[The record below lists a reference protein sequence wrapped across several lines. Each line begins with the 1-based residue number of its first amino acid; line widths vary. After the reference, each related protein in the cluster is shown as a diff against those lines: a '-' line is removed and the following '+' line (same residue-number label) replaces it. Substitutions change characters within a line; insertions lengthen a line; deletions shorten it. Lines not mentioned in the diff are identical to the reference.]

1 MDNLTTSYQ
10 PIVGKNLIEILMFS
24 MYSDSLIIFRE
35 YVQNAFDAIVE
46 AKKQGILSNIKEGQ
60 VSITIDTVSRKIQIL
75 DNGVGIS
82 VSQAQPVL
90 LNIADSHKDGIGLAG
105 QYGIGRLVGAKYC
118 KRLIFKTSTKGE
130 NKYTEIIFDND
141 LAHKIISNKEDKS
154 TATQVIDRI
163 TSVVVGE
170 EANDKHYFE
179 VRMEEVSEHYRDLL
193 NVNKVSEYLK
203 EVAPIDYTIEFKN
216 MLYNQCIPIQYKDL
230 NKDLDH
236 IRLTINDEID
246 IRKRYGLTIDGTG
259 DAISS
264 LQFFKFEDDEF
275 GLLGWGWYAITPF
288 TKAIPTSDV
297 NKGIRLRKKNIQIG
311 SKDLLNQYFKEARGN
326 NYFYGEIH
334 AIHPNLRPNSSRDGL
349 THTPEA
355 IKLYRCIKEYF
366 SDLQKLYHLAND
378 VKNLSRDI
386 HLTGV
391 STPQSDK
398 DREEIHKKIS
408 TAVEHFDKIKTRY
421 KNDNNIGEASNKIL
435 AIYGENIKKTLGN
448 FPSDILPSNI
458 DALMGIDNV
467 GSRGEIISTIVQD
480 SNPIIEN
487 PTLSVV
493 TDIFASLNKKYT
505 PEEIKLIRKVFA
517 ILSQNCPA
525 SLRTMF
531 ETMKEKAIKQL
542 CK

>member
-1 MDNLTTSYQ
+1 MDNNTNTYQ

-46 AKKQGILSNIKEGQ
+46 AKRQGILSNIKEGQ
-60 VSITIDTVSRKIQIL
+60 VSITIDPVSRKICIL
-75 DNGVGIS
+75 DNGIGIN
-82 VSQAQPVL
+82 VSQAQPIL

-118 KRLIFKTSTKGE
+118 KRLIFKTSAKGE
-130 NKYTEIIFDND
+130 NRYTEITFDND
-141 LAHKIISNKEDKS
+141 LAQKIISNKEDKS

-163 TSVVVGE
+163 TSVAVGE
-170 EANDKHYFE
+170 ESSDKHYFE
-179 VRMEEVSEHYRDLL
+179 VRMEEVSERHRNLL
-193 NVNKVSEYLK
+193 NVGKVSEYLK
-203 EVAPIDYTIEFKN
+203 EVAPIDYMLEFKN
-216 MLYNQCIPIQYKDL
+216 MLYNQCLPIQYKDL
-230 NKDLDH
+230 NEELDH

-259 DAISS
+259 DEISS
-264 LQFFKFEDDEF
+264 LQFFKFEDSEF

-288 TKAIPTSDV
+288 TKAIPASDV
-297 NKGIRLRKKNIQIG
+297 NKGIRLRKRNIQIG
-311 SKDLLNQYFKEARGN
+311 SKDLLNQYFREARGN

-334 AIHPNLRPNSSRDGL
+334 AVHPNLRPNSSRDGL

-355 IKLYRCIKEYF
+355 IKLYEYIQEYF

-386 HLTGV
+386 HLSGV
-391 STPQSDK
+391 SAPQSDK
-398 DREEIHKKIS
+398 DKEEVQKKIS
-408 TAVEHFDKIKTRY
+408 ITVEQFDKIKTKY
-421 KNDNNIGEASNKIL
+421 KNDDNIGEASGKVL
-435 AIYGENIKKTLGN
+435 ALYGETIKRTLESL
-448 FPSDILPSNI
+448 PTDILPPNVTSFTDIGDKTKGEAIPI
-458 DALMGIDNV
+458 DMPTTALIPKED
-467 GSRGEIISTIVQD
+467 I
-480 SNPIIEN
+480 P
-487 PTLSVV
+487 SVV
-493 TDIFASLNKKYT
+493 TDIFAPLNKKYT

-517 ILSQNCPA
+517 ILSQNCPI
-525 SLRTMF
+525 SQRTMF

>member
-1 MDNLTTSYQ
+1 MDNNNNTYQ

-46 AKKQGILSNIKEGQ
+46 AKRQGILSNIKEGQ
-60 VSITIDTVSRKIQIL
+60 VSITIDPASRKIQIL
-75 DNGVGIS
+75 DNGVGIN
-82 VSQAQPVL
+82 VSQAQPIL

-130 NKYTEIIFDND
+130 DRYTEIVFDND
-141 LAHKIISNKEDKS
+141 LAQKIISNKEDKS

-163 TSVVVGE
+163 TSVAVGE
-170 EANDKHYFE
+170 EAPDKHYFE
-179 VRMEEVSEHYRDLL
+179 VRMEEVSERHRNLL
-193 NVNKVSEYLK
+193 NVSKVSEYLK
-203 EVAPIDYTIEFKN
+203 EVAPIDYMLEFKN
-216 MLYNQCIPIQYKDL
+216 MLYNQCLPIQYKDL
-230 NKDLDH
+230 NEELDH

-259 DAISS
+259 DEISS
-264 LQFFKFEDDEF
+264 LQFFKFEDSEF

-288 TKAIPTSDV
+288 TKAIPASDV
-297 NKGIRLRKKNIQIG
+297 NKGIRLRKRNIQIG
-311 SKDLLNQYFKEARGN
+311 SKDLLNQYFREARGN

-334 AIHPNLRPNSSRDGL
+334 AVHPNLRPNSSRDGL

-355 IKLYRCIKEYF
+355 IKLYEYIQEYF

-386 HLTGV
+386 HLSGV
-391 STPQSDK
+391 SAPQSDK
-398 DREEIHKKIS
+398 DKEEVQKKIS
-408 TAVEHFDKIKTRY
+408 ITVEQFDKIKTKY
-421 KNDNNIGEASNKIL
+421 KNDDNIGEASGKVL
-435 AIYGENIKKTLGN
+435 ALYGETIKRTLESL
-448 FPSDILPSNI
+448 PTDILPPNVTSFTDIGDKTKGEAIPI
-458 DALMGIDNV
+458 DMPTPALIPKED
-467 GSRGEIISTIVQD
+467 I
-480 SNPIIEN
+480 P
-487 PTLSVV
+487 SVV
-493 TDIFASLNKKYT
+493 TDIFAPLNKKYT
-505 PEEIKLIRKVFA
+505 PVEIKLIRKVFA
-517 ILSQNCPA
+517 ILSQNCPI
-525 SLRTMF
+525 SQRTMF